1 MSKSFS
7 AACRRAARALALA
20 SLIAAAL
27 ASGCSRQSDMSGVG
41 GARASTVVE
50 PELRVDAVPE
60 EEPAVARSLWRAAN
74 ESARTIT
81 GNLRVSL
88 LGSRGGPV
96 VFAYATGVT
105 VRAQP
110 VQVAPA
116 SERSGVGARTF
127 AEVLGGDARVL
138 AHHYRVID
146 ETVAN
151 TAPSGGLCG
160 RDRTTNM
167 VVSEYVDERGRWVFK
182 VAAFRGEGPPGV
194 AGVDPRFCAAFAFD
208 AP

>member
-7 AACRRAARALALA
+7 AACKRGRPGLALA
-20 SLIAAAL
+20 TLILLAAA
-27 ASGCSRQSDMSGVG
+27 GCSRQNEAPGAA
-41 GARASTVVE
+41 ARASTVVT
-50 PELRVDAVPE
+50 PEMRVDAVPE

-74 ESARTIT
+74 EGARTVT

-96 VFAYATGVT
+96 VFAFATGVT

-116 SERSGVGARTF
+116 ADRSGVAGRSF
-127 AEVLGGDARVL
+127 AEILGGDARVL
-138 AHHYRVID
+138 AHHYRVLD
-146 ETVAN
+146 ETVAA

-160 RDRTTNM
+160 RERSTNM
-167 VVSEYVDERGRWVFK
+167 VVSEYVDDRGRWVFK
-182 VAAFRGEGPPGV
+182 IASFRGDGPPGV
-194 AGVDPRFCAAFAFD
+194 TGVDPQFCATYAFD